1 MLQRIIHPAGEKF
14 GNRHVWTRQAQIISV
29 LFSIMER
36 QLNTLLT
43 LYSEEVSADEVS
55 DRDLSE
61 VDDGRLSGFGRP
73 LLEAEGP
80 PRG

>member
-1 MLQRIIHPAGEKF
+1 MGEKF
-14 GNRHVWTRQAQIISV
+14 GNRHVWTRQVQIISV
-29 LFSIMER
+29 LFSKMER
-36 QLNTLLT
+36 QLNTSLT
-43 LYSEEVSADEVS
+43 LYSEEVSADEVSADEVS